1 MTQEKTVNK
10 KGRILIIDDQPF
22 MIKLIQYNLKKEGYI
37 TITETD
43 GLKAYNEIEKINP
56 DLIILDIRMPKIS
69 GTELCRKFRAKD
81 SLKETPILFL
91 TGQIAEKDS
100 PALQNSGATDFMT
113 KPFSPAELI
122 AKVNHYTG
130 K

>member
-81 SLKETPILFL
+81 SLKEIPILFL